1 MLGFSAI
8 SEAPI
13 STLAGGLIIVD
24 ATGQQVNISLGDIDV
39 VSSVLL
45 TGQQLTTIGT
55 YTISA
60 GGAITVVVP
69 EFTINTLIGDP
80 VLSTGGTIGITGQEA
95 TVELNSV
102 IPGTSNLI
110 TISGQQA
117 NTNIGSF
124 VISTSNVLDITG
136 QEINITLASIITSTG
151 NTVSL
156 TGQQMTVIPATLR
169 FWDPIPPETNVI
181 WTNI

>member
-45 TGQQLTTIGT
+45 TGQQLNTSVGSFIPSTSHFLNIAGQQVDTTIGT

-80 VLSTGGTIGITGQEA
+80 VLSTGGTIGITGQ
-95 TVELNSV
+95 L
-102 IPGTSNLI
+102 PLI
-110 TISGQQA
+110 
-117 NTNIGSF
+117 
-124 VISTSNVLDITG
+124 
-136 QEINITLASIITSTG
+136 
-151 NTVSL
+151 
-156 TGQQMTVIPATLR
+156 
-169 FWDPIPPETNVI
+169 
-181 WTNI
+181 

>member
-45 TGQQLTTIGT
+45 TGQQLNTSVGSFIPSTSHFLNIAGQQVDTTIGT

-69 EFTINTLIGDP
+69 EL
-80 VLSTGGTIGITGQEA
+80 
-95 TVELNSV
+95 LNISPYY
-102 IPGTSNLI
+102 ICFNGWNYWNNRSRSNCRI
-110 TISGQQA
+110 KFCYTRYI
-117 NTNIGSF
+117 
-124 VISTSNVLDITG
+124 
-136 QEINITLASIITSTG
+136 
-151 NTVSL
+151 
-156 TGQQMTVIPATLR
+156 
-169 FWDPIPPETNVI
+169 
-181 WTNI
+181 